1 MRKIVLFVS
10 MVFIALGE
18 TAQSM
23 YGDAVKADV
32 KMKYVYSFEEAL
44 KKAKKERK
52 LIFFNCFADWAV
64 PCHSMNKLVF
74 SDQEFADWMD
84 KHFVNF
90 FIDVTTPEGRPLAEK
105 YNVRFQ
111 AHYLVLDSDGQI
123 VHRIVGGHQIP
134 EFKAILEKA
143 LNPKTSLAGM
153 NKRYAAGERS
163 VKFLSAYADV
173 LSVSDEGG
181 EVYMKIIHEIFCKLK
196 KTDWSKKE
204 YWKFFKRQLTD
215 ADSEMFKYMVENKE
229 SFVKSNGLE
238 PVNRIISNLYFRQL
252 YPYASGKEAY
262 DGKKLLNIYLD
273 IQKAQLPEKDIAYSI
288 YEVAKYRGEGPFDK
302 MMDFFEK
309 QVSTWDEQ
317 TASALDLT
325 LPEIKDLDKK
335 EQERLVTYL
344 KGRAEKSSYKKH
356 YLAAIND
363 MVNTDGI
370 EFEDSSFA
378 GALKKAKEQGKLLFM
393 DCYTTWCGP
402 CKMMSNQVFKQ
413 KFIGDFFNQN
423 LVSLK
428 VDMEKGE
435 GKDLQKRFNVNA
447 FPTMFLLD
455 GDGNIVYKILGG
467 RDARSFMESI
477 KRGMEQKTPYYILK
491 SKYEAGER
499 SVELMADYFQTMS
512 DAGEMKNADGEAKSY
527 LATLKA
533 PELYSVSAWALYD
546 KFVNDVSGAEFKF
559 LVNNRKEF
567 AKVVGDSAVDKK
579 IEQVIFPVAINYL
592 KGSVSKENMNQV
604 WKLVNAAKFTPD
616 YSLVLLSKIVS
627 LYDQKECDKMLDFY
641 EKTVASNPDAK
652 VRLNLDVILYRLL
665 KSPSSE
671 QKARA
676 IAYAQKSMENA
687 APGAKNKYNALIEM
701 LSE

>member
-1 MRKIVLFVS
+1 
-10 MVFIALGE
+10 
-18 TAQSM
+18 
-23 YGDAVKADV
+23 
-32 KMKYVYSFEEAL
+32 
-44 KKAKKERK
+44 
-52 LIFFNCFADWAV
+52 
-64 PCHSMNKLVF
+64 
-74 SDQEFADWMD
+74 
-84 KHFVNF
+84 
-90 FIDVTTPEGRPLAEK
+90 
-105 YNVRFQ
+105 
-111 AHYLVLDSDGQI
+111 
-123 VHRIVGGHQIP
+123 
-134 EFKAILEKA
+134 
-143 LNPKTSLAGM
+143 
-153 NKRYAAGERS
+153 
-163 VKFLSAYADV
+163 
-173 LSVSDEGG
+173 
-181 EVYMKIIHEIFCKLK
+181 MKIIHELFGKLK
-196 KTDWSKKE
+196 KMDWSKKE

>member
-1 MRKIVLFVS
+1 
-10 MVFIALGE
+10 
-18 TAQSM
+18 
-23 YGDAVKADV
+23 
-32 KMKYVYSFEEAL
+32 
-44 KKAKKERK
+44 
-52 LIFFNCFADWAV
+52 
-64 PCHSMNKLVF
+64 
-74 SDQEFADWMD
+74 
-84 KHFVNF
+84 
-90 FIDVTTPEGRPLAEK
+90 
-105 YNVRFQ
+105 
-111 AHYLVLDSDGQI
+111 
-123 VHRIVGGHQIP
+123 
-134 EFKAILEKA
+134 
-143 LNPKTSLAGM
+143 
-153 NKRYAAGERS
+153 
-163 VKFLSAYADV
+163 
-173 LSVSDEGG
+173 
-181 EVYMKIIHEIFCKLK
+181 
-196 KTDWSKKE
+196 
-204 YWKFFKRQLTD
+204 
-215 ADSEMFKYMVENKE
+215 
-229 SFVKSNGLE
+229 
-238 PVNRIISNLYFRQL
+238 
-252 YPYASGKEAY
+252 
-262 DGKKLLNIYLD
+262 
-273 IQKAQLPEKDIAYSI
+273 
-288 YEVAKYRGEGPFDK
+288 
-302 MMDFFEK
+302 
-309 QVSTWDEQ
+309 
-317 TASALDLT
+317 
-325 LPEIKDLDKK
+325 
-335 EQERLVTYL
+335 
-344 KGRAEKSSYKKH
+344 
-356 YLAAIND
+356 
-363 MVNTDGI
+363 
-370 EFEDSSFA
+370 
-378 GALKKAKEQGKLLFM
+378 
-393 DCYTTWCGP
+393 
-402 CKMMSNQVFKQ
+402 MSNQVFKQ